1 MVARMVSCV
10 TARVTMRSVLQT
22 QRDSPVMVAM
32 VPASIGPGKLS
43 TCWYILIDASTSFS
57 HGRRIPEVRTG
68 IPINRRNPRMS
79 ASRDDGIP
87 ETTHLVE
94 QTFEET
100 LAATPGLVMVDFWA
114 AWCGPCQA
122 IAPVLD
128 ELAEAME
135 GRVVLL
141 KVNVDE
147 SPALAARYGIR
158 SIPTLLFFKEGTLVD
173 RVVGAVPRTVLQGI
187 VSARAS

>member
-1 MVARMVSCV
+1 M
-10 TARVTMRSVLQT
+10 
-22 QRDSPVMVAM
+22 SPSREDG
-32 VPASIGPGKLS
+32 PAES
-43 TCWYILIDASTSFS
+43 T
-57 HGRRIPEVRTG
+57 HR
-68 IPINRRNPRMS
+68 
-79 ASRDDGIP
+79 
-87 ETTHLVE
+87 VE

-100 LAATPGLVMVDFWA
+100 LAATHGLVMVDFWA

-128 ELAEAME
+128 ELAQAMA
-135 GRVVLL
+135 GRGVLL

-187 VSARAS
+187 VNARAS

>member
-1 MVARMVSCV
+1 
-10 TARVTMRSVLQT
+10 
-22 QRDSPVMVAM
+22 
-32 VPASIGPGKLS
+32 
-43 TCWYILIDASTSFS
+43 
-57 HGRRIPEVRTG
+57 
-68 IPINRRNPRMS
+68 MS
-79 ASRDDGIP
+79 ASRDDGIA

-100 LAATPGLVMVDFWA
+100 LAATHGLVMVDFWA

-135 GRVVLL
+135 GRAVLL
-141 KVNVDE
+141 KVNVAE
-147 SPALAARYGIR
+147 SPALAARYRTR

-173 RVVGAVPRTVLQGI
+173 RVAGAVPRTLLQGI
-187 VSARAS
+187 ASARAS

>member
-1 MVARMVSCV
+1 MMSPRGEHG
-10 TARVTMRSVLQT
+10 TA
-22 QRDSPVMVAM
+22 
-32 VPASIGPGKLS
+32 
-43 TCWYILIDASTSFS
+43 
-57 HGRRIPEVRTG
+57 
-68 IPINRRNPRMS
+68 
-79 ASRDDGIP
+79 
-87 ETTHLVE
+87 ETIHLVE

-100 LAATPGLVMVDFWA
+100 LAATHGLVMVDFWA

-173 RVVGAVPRTVLQGI
+173 RVVGAVPRTLLQGI

>member
-1 MVARMVSCV
+1 M
-10 TARVTMRSVLQT
+10 
-22 QRDSPVMVAM
+22 SP
-32 VPASIGPGKLS
+32 
-43 TCWYILIDASTSFS
+43 
-57 HGRRIPEVRTG
+57 
-68 IPINRRNPRMS
+68 
-79 ASRDDGIP
+79 SREDGIA
-87 ETTHLVE
+87 ETPRLVE

-100 LAATPGLVMVDFWA
+100 LAATHGLVMVDFWA

-128 ELAEAME
+128 ELARAMD

-173 RVVGAVPRTVLQGI
+173 RVVGAAPKTVLQGI

>member
-1 MVARMVSCV
+1 
-10 TARVTMRSVLQT
+10 
-22 QRDSPVMVAM
+22 
-32 VPASIGPGKLS
+32 
-43 TCWYILIDASTSFS
+43 
-57 HGRRIPEVRTG
+57 
-68 IPINRRNPRMS
+68 MS
-79 ASRDDGIP
+79 ASRDDGIA
-87 ETTHLVE
+87 ETTHLVG

-100 LAATPGLVMVDFWA
+100 LAATHGLVMVDFWA

-135 GRVVLL
+135 GRAVLL
-141 KVNVDE
+141 KVNVAE

-187 VSARAS
+187 ASTGAS

>member
-1 MVARMVSCV
+1 M
-10 TARVTMRSVLQT
+10 
-22 QRDSPVMVAM
+22 SP
-32 VPASIGPGKLS
+32 
-43 TCWYILIDASTSFS
+43 
-57 HGRRIPEVRTG
+57 
-68 IPINRRNPRMS
+68 
-79 ASRDDGIP
+79 SREDGIA

-94 QTFEET
+94 HTFEDA
-100 LAATPGLVMVDFWA
+100 LAVTHGLVMVDFWT

-128 ELAEAME
+128 ELARAME

-158 SIPTLLFFKEGTLVD
+158 SIPTLPFFKEGTLLD
-173 RVVGAVPRTVLQGI
+173 RVVGAAPKTVLQGI